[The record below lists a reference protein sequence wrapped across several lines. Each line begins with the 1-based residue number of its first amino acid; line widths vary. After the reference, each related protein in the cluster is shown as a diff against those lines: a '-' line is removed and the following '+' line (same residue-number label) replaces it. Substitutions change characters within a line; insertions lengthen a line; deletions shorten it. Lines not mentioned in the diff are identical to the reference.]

1 MIYATD
7 IECAKCGG
15 NLHPASMG
23 YNDEGVFLIKL
34 EPCAKCCA
42 DSFQVGVNQAHEDC
56 GIIYKNI
63 HNPA

>member
-15 NLHPASMG
+15 NLHPASMEL
-23 YNDEGVFLIKL
+23 DADGVFLIKI

-42 DSFQVGVNQAHEDC
+42 DSFQVGVEQAYEDC
-56 GIIYKNI
+56 GIIYKKI
-63 HNPA
+63 Q